1 MSVGLLREQI
11 NDYNDSNMILE
22 RRRSTENRCPPKKV
36 VSYAVNGVARY
47 FGKEPPKK
55 VVEVVEWERENPS
68 IARPHSTQNILS
80 YLTHLD
86 PCRCKERQNE
96 SIQEALNALVA
107 EHMSSF
113 SVRPYKLEKSF
124 TFYKVIIKP

>member
-1 MSVGLLREQI
+1 MSVDLLREQV
-11 NDYNDSNMILE
+11 NDYYDSNMILE

-36 VSYAVNGVARY
+36 LPYAVNGVARY
-47 FGKEPPKK
+47 FGEPPKK
-55 VVEVVEWERENPS
+55 VVEVVEWERESPS
-68 IARPHSTQNILS
+68 DQKTNSTQNILS